1 MIISDITISDLE
13 GIQKGLGIHNYSYK
27 NSKASSLTI
36 VGKLNFKNLINTKT
50 EGGAIYNGNSTLE
63 IKGDGYFEGNK
74 ANSGG
79 AIMSTKTEKETS
91 VKIEGNNT
99 FIRNEGKDYGGAIY
113 NSGSPFLLKG
123 TQVFQENS
131 SGGHGGAVANVG
143 GTFSIEGGATFLK
156 NNSYSGG
163 ALSNVSYGKDTSTTL
178 EAATFEENY
187 STSYGGAVYNSN
199 YYGRGAVSEIF
210 FNGSTTFKTNHSQ
223 YGGAVASVFG
233 ASSTFKDQA
242 DFFSNGS
249 NDKAVTTSGGALFNQ
264 SSQTQFLKATHFE
277 DNKANWGGAISN
289 YRDARFGDATIV
301 LSGTSNDFVKNK
313 ADTYGGAIYN
323 NAELTI
329 TGNTTFEANEA
340 ESGGALYNLQGS
352 VDFAGEVNVFRGNV
366 SSGKSGAIHND
377 NGTVRLFGQN
387 NIFEGNEGG
396 AIRNSGGSITLVG
409 NNTFLNNH
417 STNSAALVNE
427 KDGVVNLS
435 GTNIFEGNTKDG
447 NLLDIE
453 NSAVLNFG
461 TDSGGCN

>member
-1 MIISDITISDLE
+1 
-13 GIQKGLGIHNYSYK
+13 
-27 NSKASSLTI
+27 
-36 VGKLNFKNLINTKT
+36 
-50 EGGAIYNGNSTLE
+50 
-63 IKGDGYFEGNK
+63 
-74 ANSGG
+74 
-79 AIMSTKTEKETS
+79 MSTKTEKETS

-249 NDKAVTTSGGALFNQ
+249 NDKRQLPAFFYSLPRG
-264 SSQTQFLKATHFE
+264 SLKTATV
-277 DNKANWGGAISN
+277 A
-289 YRDARFGDATIV
+289 
-301 LSGTSNDFVKNK
+301 
-313 ADTYGGAIYN
+313 
-323 NAELTI
+323 
-329 TGNTTFEANEA
+329 
-340 ESGGALYNLQGS
+340 
-352 VDFAGEVNVFRGNV
+352 
-366 SSGKSGAIHND
+366 
-377 NGTVRLFGQN
+377 
-387 NIFEGNEGG
+387 
-396 AIRNSGGSITLVG
+396 
-409 NNTFLNNH
+409 
-417 STNSAALVNE
+417 
-427 KDGVVNLS
+427 
-435 GTNIFEGNTKDG
+435 
-447 NLLDIE
+447 
-453 NSAVLNFG
+453 
-461 TDSGGCN
+461 